1 MLVSLAPME
10 IKQTPVFQEQ
20 APEWIRQIVH
30 TGTTD
35 HVSNPYPSL
44 GEVVKIRLE
53 IPTGGIPEQVILRS
67 IPNGE
72 QQLQAMHKVNGRNQ
86 MNLWEGELLI
96 NEPRVPYRF
105 AIQTEGRVWWLTA
118 AGVSTVIPAASFDFK
133 ILADNP
139 KIGWLSQAVF
149 YQIFPDRFANG
160 DPSNDPNGEI
170 EAYPGVSRKTYPWG
184 QPVKY
189 DRKLLPFYGG
199 DLKGIE
205 DRLEYLQ
212 RLGVNAI
219 YLNPIFTAYTNHRYD
234 VADFRNVD
242 PTLGG
247 NEALISLSEALR
259 RAEMRYILD
268 IVPNHSG
275 AGHPWFREAVKDP
288 TSPHRSAFYFDKE
301 QNYASWMG
309 FGSLPKLN
317 YSDPALR
324 REMFESETSVFASW
338 LKPPYESDGWRVD
351 VANMLGRYD
360 EQQLDQDV
368 LPAIRKTVKHANPQS
383 YLIGENFFEAA
394 GQLQG
399 DAWDGVMNY
408 SGFSEP
414 LLHWLKGFEIGA
426 LRCDP
431 VLKSEKSLSTEALVR
446 SWQENLAAIPWT
458 IALQQFNVLD
468 SHDTSR
474 IRTALDGDD
483 AFIRLAVMVQFTFPG
498 VPCVY
503 YGDEIGLADENGFA
517 QRNCFPWEED
527 KWDKNLLAF
536 YQRLISL
543 RKQSE
548 VLAEGSFQVL
558 YWEDDLLVYQRLL
571 GQKRIIVT
579 SSRIDQPNGFI
590 LKSDLFNTNGIERLQ
605 SLFGDESLVLHPGEI
620 KIPALPR
627 GGAIWLKC

>member
-1 MLVSLAPME
+1 ME
-10 IKQTPVFQEQ
+10 IKQAPIFSEQ
-20 APEWIRQIVH
+20 APQWIRQIVH
-30 TGTTD
+30 TGTRD

-53 IPTGGIPEQVILRS
+53 IPTVGTPEQVILRS

-72 QQLQAMHKVNGRNQ
+72 QQLSAMQFVETRNQ
-86 MNLWEGELLI
+86 MNIWEGELLI

-105 AIQTEGRVWWLTA
+105 AIQAEGRVWWLTA
-118 AGVSTVIPAASFDFK
+118 AGVSTAVPVASFDFK
-133 ILADNP
+133 ILAINP
-139 KIGWLSQAVF
+139 KISWLSRSVF

-160 DPSNDPNGEI
+160 DPGNDPDGEI
-170 EAYPGVSRKTYPWG
+170 EAYPGFSRKTYPWG
-184 QPVKY
+184 QAVEH
-189 DRKLLPFYGG
+189 DRKHIPFYGG
-199 DLKGIE
+199 DLKGIQ
-205 DRLEYLQ
+205 DRLDYLQ
-212 RLGVNAI
+212 KLGINAI

-242 PTLGG
+242 PTLGD
-247 NEALISLSEALR
+247 NEALISLSDSLRAL
-259 RAEMRYILD
+259 EMRYILD

-275 AGHPWFREAVKDP
+275 AGHPWFREAVQDP
-288 TSPHRSAFYFDKE
+288 TSPRRSAFYFDDE

-324 REMFESETSVFASW
+324 TEMFESETSVFASW
-338 LKPPYESDGWRVD
+338 LLPPYKIDGWRVD
-351 VANMLGRYD
+351 VANMLGRYN
-360 EQQLDQDV
+360 EQQLDRDV
-368 LPAIRKTVKHANPQS
+368 LPAIRKTVKRTNPQS

-408 SGFSEP
+408 TGFCDP

-431 VLKSEKSLSTEALVR
+431 VLVSGEGLSTETLVR

-458 IALQQFNVLD
+458 IALQQFNVLG

-474 IRTALDGDD
+474 VRTVLNGDEAL
-483 AFIRLAVMVQFTFPG
+483 IRLAVMVQFTFPG

-503 YGDEIGLADENGFA
+503 YGDEIGLADEPGFD
-517 QRNCFPWEED
+517 QRNCFPWDDSE
-527 KWDKNLLAF
+527 WDKNLLAF

-543 RKQSE
+543 RKESD

-558 YWEDDLLVYQRLL
+558 YWDDDLLVYQRVL
-571 GQKRIIVT
+571 GEKRIIVT
-579 SSRIDQPNGFI
+579 ASRVDQPNGFI
-590 LKSDLFNTNGIERLQ
+590 LKSDLINPDGLERLT
-605 SLFGDESLVLHPGEI
+605 SLFGDATLVLHPGEL
-620 KIPALPR
+620 KIPAMPR
-627 GGAIWLKC
+627 GGAIWL